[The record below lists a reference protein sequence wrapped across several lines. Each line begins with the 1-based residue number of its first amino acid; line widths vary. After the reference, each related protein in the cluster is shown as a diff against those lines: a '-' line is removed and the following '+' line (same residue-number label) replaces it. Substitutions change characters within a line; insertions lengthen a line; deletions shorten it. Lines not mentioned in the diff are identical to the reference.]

1 MASTYQDPS
10 YPDLSQWYDFTTTST
25 SKPYVPRLTTVK
37 PWTSLDIAKPSWEDT
52 DQQGSKVENYYET
65 PFSETY
71 GLWNKDNLKLDAVP
85 FSRATDGKE
94 RKWVLLNST
103 TRKKKIIIPNN
114 ARHLVIND
122 SLGLQVVPKQS

>member
-1 MASTYQDPS
+1 M
-10 YPDLSQWYDFTTTST
+10 
-25 SKPYVPRLTTVK
+25 PRLTTVK
-37 PWTSLDIAKPSWEDT
+37 PWTSLDIAKPTWEDS
-52 DQQGSKVENYYET
+52 DQQGSKVGNYYET
-65 PFSETY
+65 PTY

-94 RKWVLLNST
+94 RKWILMNST